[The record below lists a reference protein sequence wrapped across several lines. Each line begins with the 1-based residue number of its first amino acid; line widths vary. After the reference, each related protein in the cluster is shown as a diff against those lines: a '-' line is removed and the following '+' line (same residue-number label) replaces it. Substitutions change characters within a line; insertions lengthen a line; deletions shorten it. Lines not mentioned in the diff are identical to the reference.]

1 MQIIATYPDFKT
13 ATVLVDPWDVD
24 RVTEAFLECGA
35 IMVSTKEEK

>member
-13 ATVLVDPWDVD
+13 ATVLVDAWDIG
-24 RVTEAFLECGA
+24 RVTEAFFECGA